1 MIDPYLKQFLI
12 YLGMSTDET
21 IRTQFRQVDKT
32 VSNIS
37 PGDMVTFE
45 YTKTTGRGKGSSG
58 SYTVI
63 AVGDGNTAFKHKVTG
78 NTLFS
83 AYKVNGVSP
92 ETTALIL
99 ASIYRG
105 KEERTSEF
113 NREHMEGF
121 LKTVIGGSFG
131 SDNYRTFN
139 DAARGTMTKVEL
151 ENIAEIA
158 DSLITEGD
166 LA

>member
-12 YLGMSTDET
+12 YLGMSTDAT

-37 PGDMVTFE
+37 PGDMVTFD
-45 YTKTTGRGKGSSG
+45 YTKTTGKDKGSRG

-63 AVGDGNTAFKHKVTG
+63 AVGKGNTVFKHPVTG

-121 LKTVIGGSFG
+121 LKSVIGGSFG

-139 DAARGTMTKVEL
+139 DKTRGTMTKVEL

-158 DSLITEGD
+158 DALTRED
-166 LA
+166 EEV